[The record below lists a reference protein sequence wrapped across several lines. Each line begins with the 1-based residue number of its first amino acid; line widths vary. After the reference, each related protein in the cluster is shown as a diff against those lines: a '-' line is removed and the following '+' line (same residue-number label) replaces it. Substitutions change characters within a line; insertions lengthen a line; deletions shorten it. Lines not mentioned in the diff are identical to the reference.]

1 MQSTAETTRSYR
13 VLSHE
18 EREEIMIG
26 RRTGTSLRT
35 IAKRLH
41 RNVSVI
47 SREIRAN
54 STEDGRYQAYW
65 ARTRST
71 RRRKS
76 SRKRPRIRDSVI
88 QRYIEEKLKI
98 GWSPE
103 QIAGRLPIDKPGKR
117 VSYETIY
124 QFIFKTRRDLTQY
137 LQCGRKQRR
146 KRKDLRK
153 KRVLIPERVG
163 IEQRPAHIN
172 DRIEH
177 GHWEGDTAVSRQ
189 STHALMVLQERSLGL
204 TFLRKLPRC
213 APKDMADAVISRLEN
228 LPSEMLRSITFDNGQ
243 ENRHHLRMQ
252 EQLGLDIFFC
262 DPYSSWQKGSVEH
275 AVGLTRRFWP
285 KKTDYALI
293 PDEEIAMVE
302 YRLNTRPRKR
312 FGFLSPL
319 EYASRVA
326 LTGRMHG

>member
-1 MQSTAETTRSYR
+1 MQSTVETTRSYR
-13 VLSHE
+13 VLSHG

-26 RRTGTSLRT
+26 RRTGQSLRS
-35 IAKRLH
+35 IAHRLG

-47 SREIRAN
+47 SREVKAN
-54 STEDGRYQAYW
+54 STEDGRYQAFW
-65 ARTRST
+65 ANARSA
-71 RRRKS
+71 RRRKL
-76 SRKRPRIRDSVI
+76 SRTRQRIRDSGI
-88 QRYIEEKLKI
+88 QEYIEQKLQL

-146 KRKDLRK
+146 KRKDRRK
-153 KRVLIPERVG
+153 KRVLIPARVG

-172 DRIEH
+172 DRGEY

-189 STHALMVLQERSLGL
+189 SADALMVLQERSLGL
-204 TFLRKLPRC
+204 TLLKRLPRC
-213 APKDMADAVISRLEN
+213 APGEMAAAVVNRLEE
-228 LPSEMLRSITFDNGQ
+228 LPAQMRKSITLDNGQ
-243 ENRHHLRMQ
+243 ENRHHTSMQ
-252 EQLGLDIFFC
+252 QQLGIHTYFC
-262 DPYSSWQKGSVEH
+262 DPYSSWQKGSVEN

-285 KKTDYALI
+285 KKTNYALI
-293 PDEEIAMVE
+293 PDEQIAMVE

-319 EYASRVA
+319 EYASGVA
-326 LTGRMHG
+326 LTG